1 MDSGTMFAIIL
12 SLFGGV
18 ALSINEENC
27 DAVMCAVGIFSL
39 ISCGVLA
46 LVHFAVQ
53 SYETCRSVTQLCGMS
68 DLISRWSSFPVHDE
82 GIRFRAYIAAGYSFL
97 FSLIFMLGL
106 LPGRQRRIRWYPTIG
121 AFALLI
127 GGTISLVQYTGLHK
141 V

>member
-1 MDSGTMFAIIL
+1 MFAIIL
-12 SLFGGV
+12 SLFGGI
-18 ALSINEENC
+18 ALSVNEENC
-27 DAVMCAVGIFSL
+27 DAVTCAVGIFSL

-46 LVHFAVQ
+46 LVHFAVL
-53 SYETCRSVTQLCGMS
+53 SHETCRTGARLCGMS
-68 DLISRWSSFPVHDE
+68 ELFSRWSAFPVHDE

-106 LPGRQRRIRWYPTIG
+106 LPGRQKRIRWYPTIG

-127 GGTISLVQYTGLHK
+127 AGTVSLVQYTGLYK

>member
-1 MDSGTMFAIIL
+1 MFAIIL
-12 SLFGGV
+12 SLFGGI

-39 ISCGVLA
+39 LSGGVLA
-46 LVHFAVQ
+46 LIHVSVI
-53 SYETCRSVTQLCGMS
+53 SYETCRSVTHLCGVS

-82 GIRFRAYIAAGYSFL
+82 VIRLRAYIAAGYSFI
-97 FSLIFMLGL
+97 FSLFFMIGL
-106 LPGRQRRIRWYPTIG
+106 LPGRQKRIRWYPSIG

-127 GGTISLVQYTGLHK
+127 GGTISLVQYTGLYK